1 MSELENQQLLQ
12 KLDLIEDTGV
22 SFSETEQVTNKPKV
36 DKVQRQGILRIGVA
50 LGLLLAV
57 GLPITLLTK
66 SILNITPV
74 ANTEEEPTNEISL
87 STTDD
92 KDKLIAD
99 LRGQLATESQ
109 NQDIATLQ
117 NRITLELDNKRLQK
131 NQLPKTPITKI
142 PAPPK
147 PQPSAKVVP
156 IARPAAPRPIIPS
169 RTPKETK
176 AKTNPE
182 EIYASLSNFGIGFQA
197 NSTTNR
203 ETTAT
208 QVAVNPTENLSRRS
222 TEAAPEALQV
232 SFSQTLTPGAQG
244 ILNQSPAPVDSEIR
258 RRNTPPRN
266 IQLGTEAK
274 AEIVLPL
281 VWNQGSSQQQYGN
294 FALSLKENIEDN
306 EGNIVFP
313 KNATVV
319 AETQQVSSDGVVEA
333 HVIGISYEEDGQQ
346 IEENIEPGS
355 IIVRSSKKEAVI
367 AKRANQEDRR
377 NFLTLGT
384 LASLANVGEAIAR
397 PNNSTSITNTNG
409 SSITSTVTDD
419 QGLGNR
425 VLGGVLEGFFDNLQ
439 QQIVE
444 EQQQQSVTRR
454 NTPVDNIFILE
465 KGYKTELIVIKPLKI
480 N

>member
-1 MSELENQQLLQ
+1 M
-12 KLDLIEDTGV
+12 
-22 SFSETEQVTNKPKV
+22 
-36 DKVQRQGILRIGVA
+36 
-50 LGLLLAV
+50 
-57 GLPITLLTK
+57 
-66 SILNITPV
+66 
-74 ANTEEEPTNEISL
+74 
-87 STTDD
+87 
-92 KDKLIAD
+92 
-99 LRGQLATESQ
+99 
-109 NQDIATLQ
+109 
-117 NRITLELDNKRLQK
+117 
-131 NQLPKTPITKI
+131 
-142 PAPPK
+142 
-147 PQPSAKVVP
+147 VP
-156 IARPAAPRPIIPS
+156 IARPAAPKPIIPP

-197 NSTTNR
+197 NSTTNQ

-333 HVIGISYEEDGQQ
+333 HVISISYEEDGQQ